1 MASAYESL
9 SVEELVDKLEEASL
23 QGDAETVKAIASA
36 GADVADDE
44 NKTALY
50 TAAENGNESA
60 VKALI
65 EAGADVNK
73 ATDSEMFPTALF
85 QAVDEGHEAIVKM
98 LIDAGADLDA
108 VNDDGSTALA
118 MATTRD
124 KETEKQETE
133 AIAKML
139 IAAGADLNKAR
150 TDGGATPLF
159 AAAAWGQEAIVKAL
173 IDAGA
178 DVNTGLDDE
187 EGETPLCV
195 ASKEGH
201 LAVVKALIAAG
212 ADVNKPDGEMQ
223 APALIHAMGDDEKTG
238 ENTDA
243 IAIALIEAGANIAE
257 KPGSLAGVLAARD
270 GRRKVIVSMIAAGW
284 DVDADFNDGGTA
296 LTVAAHKG
304 HVTIAKA
311 LIAAGADVNKEDDNG
326 ETPLVFALRESK
338 DDQWTG
344 PGEDPGLDDK
354 EAIFKAL
361 IAAGADATKPNLM
374 EIAKEEYREKAI
386 EIMVAAGA
394 TRPEESDDDVNDR
407 SKW

>member
-124 KETEKQETE
+124 KETERQETE
-133 AIAKML
+133 AIAKIL
-139 IAAGADLNKAR
+139 YRRGRGPEQGEDRRRRDAAIRRRRVGTRGDREGADRRGRGRQHGVGRRGRRDAALR
-150 TDGGATPLF
+150 RVERRPSRRREGS
-159 AAAAWGQEAIVKAL
+159 AAAAPTSTSRTAK
-173 IDAGA
+173 
-178 DVNTGLDDE
+178 
-187 EGETPLCV
+187 C
-195 ASKEGH
+195 
-201 LAVVKALIAAG
+201 
-212 ADVNKPDGEMQ
+212 KP
-223 APALIHAMGDDEKTG
+223 
-238 ENTDA
+238 
-243 IAIALIEAGANIAE
+243 
-257 KPGSLAGVLAARD
+257 
-270 GRRKVIVSMIAAGW
+270 RR
-284 DVDADFNDGGTA
+284 
-296 LTVAAHKG
+296 
-304 HVTIAKA
+304 
-311 LIAAGADVNKEDDNG
+311 
-326 ETPLVFALRESK
+326 
-338 DDQWTG
+338 
-344 PGEDPGLDDK
+344 
-354 EAIFKAL
+354 
-361 IAAGADATKPNLM
+361 
-374 EIAKEEYREKAI
+374 
-386 EIMVAAGA
+386 
-394 TRPEESDDDVNDR
+394 
-407 SKW
+407 